1 MKVKHIFFDLDH
13 TLWDFNKNSK
23 ETLFEL
29 YDELSLHNHL
39 PSFIEFYNTYIE
51 INEGLWDMYRRKEIT
66 KNSLRTVRFA
76 KTFESFTIVN
86 SVLAEKLGDEYVLRG
101 PYKSNLFEGCHE
113 VLSYLKSK
121 YQLHII
127 TNGFEEVQVVKMNS
141 SNLNQYFEQV
151 VTSEMAGVTKPDP
164 QIFKHALA
172 LAHAK
177 STESIMIGDNM
188 EVDCI
193 AAEEEGFRS
202 VYFNPQK
209 VVQNKKVSYEIA
221 HLKEL
226 IDLF

>member
-1 MKVKHIFFDLDH
+1 MYKSLIRVFPNEHSCRPTFHTTSDLGSRVPRGAP
-13 TLWDFNKNSK
+13 LSQK
-23 ETLFEL
+23 EPL
-29 YDELSLHNHL
+29 LSGSIRLLQDN
-39 PSFIEFYNTYIE
+39 
-51 INEGLWDMYRRKEIT
+51 
-66 KNSLRTVRFA
+66 
-76 KTFESFTIVN
+76 
-86 SVLAEKLGDEYVLRG
+86 VLRG

-209 VVQNKKVSYEIA
+209 VVQNKTIHSDITV
-221 HLKEL
+221 
-226 IDLF
+226 